1 MNSAYGFLLSQFTS
15 AKHNKRTDKYGGRTV
30 STRVQIIV
38 DIGERNCAS
47 LFTKIIHFSVNAIR
61 EHIPKGNTFL
71 LGIKLNATEFL
82 FDSGAEGANYAAE
95 MAEYFEVD
103 KII

>member
-1 MNSAYGFLLSQFTS
+1 M
-15 AKHNKRTDKYGGRTV
+15 
-30 STRVQIIV
+30 
-38 DIGERNCAS
+38 
-47 LFTKIIHFSVNAIR
+47 NAIR
-61 EHIPKGNTFL
+61 EHIPKGDTFL

-103 KII
+103 GKII